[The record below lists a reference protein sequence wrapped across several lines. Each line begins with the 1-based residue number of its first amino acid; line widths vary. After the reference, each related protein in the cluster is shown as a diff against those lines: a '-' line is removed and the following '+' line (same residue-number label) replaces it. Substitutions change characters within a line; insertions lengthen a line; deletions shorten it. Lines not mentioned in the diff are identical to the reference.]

1 MRIKMTADFMVA
13 EDGINVVLWAA
24 GEAHDTYEQLAR
36 DLIDAGKAEEVKP
49 VVAKPTAPPV
59 IPVRK

>member
-13 EDGINVVLWAA
+13 EDGVHSVLWAA

-36 DLIDAGKAEEVKP
+36 DLIGAGKAEEVKP
-49 VVAKPTAPPV
+49 IVAKPVAPPV
-59 IPVRK
+59 IPARK